1 MLDRNVVV
9 AGGAAGIGA
18 ALCSSCIRQ
27 GANVLV
33 CDKLDADSLK
43 FGFAP
48 LEEADPGQLE
58 YRECDLTRP
67 GQVQA
72 LAGAAESFFSGKIN
86 VLINCV
92 GINMR
97 SPLLDLDVDDWD
109 RSMETNFR
117 GAFLLTKALAPM
129 VRPGGAMVFLS
140 GASSLRPRTDNAA
153 FALTK
158 MALNRL
164 TTLLAA
170 EVAQRGIRLNAV
182 CPGPVMSDRVI
193 DERIIDPITAEHR
206 TAEEVRKEILED
218 MPLAR
223 YYGDIP
229 PVDSVVEAVNFL
241 ISDEA
246 RFITG
251 AVVPVDGGKSLAG
264 M

>member
-1 MLDRNVVV
+1 M
-9 AGGAAGIGA
+9 
-18 ALCSSCIRQ
+18 
-27 GANVLV
+27 

-58 YRECDLTRP
+58 YRQCDLTRP

-72 LAGAAESFFSGKIN
+72 LAGTAESLFGGKIN

-109 RSMETNFR
+109 RCMETNFR

-153 FALTK
+153 YALTK

-164 TTLLAA
+164 HHAA
-170 EVAQRGIRLNAV
+170 RRRSRAARDSPERRMPRPRHVRPGNRRAHHRPHHRGA
-182 CPGPVMSDRVI
+182 P
-193 DERIIDPITAEHR
+193 HR
-206 TAEEVRKEILED
+206 RGGQE
-218 MPLAR
+218 
-223 YYGDIP
+223 GDSP
-229 PVDSVVEAVNFL
+229 RHA
-241 ISDEA
+241 A
-246 RFITG
+246 G
-251 AVVPVDGGKSLAG
+251 APFWRHSAGGLG
-264 M
+264 RRRRELP